1 MINRILTLE
10 RRTRATPDDPDVWCD
25 LAEARLQEGQRI
37 EALSAAEAAAQ
48 CVVASA
54 TQWVRI
60 GDLFRDLAL
69 PDHARQMYAEAV
81 MRERTSA
88 VAHMR
93 LGESVLAEGNA
104 EKAANLFAVAVWLSP
119 ADPAPRVAV
128 ARALIAFER
137 HEEAREQL
145 KVATENHPGE
155 VAAWELLADLHLA
168 RGEAAQG
175 FAVLRKG
182 SAAAPTD
189 RGLGLRLARL
199 LLDAGFTRD
208 AIATLEGVARHHPD
222 RDVLESLVDARVRAG
237 ERAAAIATLRQL
249 RLQGRD
255 PRDAARLG
263 RLLKEDEQ
271 YADAVPLLREALADP
286 DGASITAAAFVDL
299 GQALMELDRPED
311 ALDVAEDGI
320 ARFGEERVLVRLLNK
335 ARQAAGQD
343 PAASIDMSMDQP
355 LASADSAFAGN
366 LRSFKVPDL
375 LEFLRMNQR
384 TGMLRLISEGRMG
397 EIHLHGGR
405 LASATTSG
413 TPRLGDV
420 LVSGG
425 HLDEAT
431 VEEACRER
439 QLRGGLLPLGQ
450 VFIDQGLIDAKA
462 LRPLLDAQIQEAVG
476 DILGW
481 TDGHFAFEAEDDE
494 PEAPAILFDTGMM
507 MLEAFRLQDEK
518 NWEERGG

>member
-10 RRTRATPDDPDVWCD
+10 RRTRATPEDPEVWCD

-54 TQWVRI
+54 AQWVRI
-60 GDLFRDLAL
+60 GDLFARLSL
-69 PDHARQMYAEAV
+69 PDHARQMYVEAV
-81 MRERTSA
+81 VADRSSA
-88 VAHMR
+88 AAHMR
-93 LGESVLAEGNA
+93 LGDALLAEGNA

-119 ADPAPRVAV
+119 GDPTPRVSV
-128 ARALIAFER
+128 ARALVAFER

-145 KVATENHPGE
+145 LVVTEAHPAE
-155 VAAWELLADLHLA
+155 VTAWQLLADLHLA
-168 RGEAAQG
+168 RGESAQG

-199 LLDAGFTRD
+199 LLDAGFTHD
-208 AIATLEGVARHHPD
+208 AIGTLDGIARHHPD
-222 RDVLESLVDARVRAG
+222 REVLELLIDARVRAG

-249 RLQGRD
+249 RLQGREA
-255 PRDAARLG
+255 RDAARLG
-263 RLLKEDEQ
+263 RLLREDER
-271 YADAVPLLREALADP
+271 YDEAIPLLREALPEAED
-286 DGASITAAAFVDL
+286 AAVFVDL
-299 GQALMELDRPED
+299 GQALLALDRPDD
-311 ALDVAEDGI
+311 AIDVAEDGI
-320 ARFGEERVLVRLLNK
+320 ARFGEERPLVRLLGK

-343 PAASIDMSMDQP
+343 PMASIEQSLDHS
-355 LASADSAFAGN
+355 LAGADSAFAGN
-366 LRSFKVPDL
+366 LRSFQVPDL

-405 LASATTSG
+405 LAGASTSG
-413 TPRLGDV
+413 TSRLGER
-420 LVSGG
+420 LVTEG

-431 VEEACRER
+431 VEEGRRTR
-439 QLRGGLLPLGQ
+439 QMRGGVVPLGQ
-450 VFIDQGLIDAKA
+450 VLIEQGVIDAA
-462 LRPLLDAQIQEAVG
+462 TLRPVLDGHIQEAVSE
-476 DILGW
+476 ILAW
-481 TDGHFAFEAEDDE
+481 TDGHFAFEADDDE
-494 PEAPAILFDTGMM
+494 PDAPSILFDTGMM

-518 NWEERGG
+518 NWEEREKN